1 VAAIASSEPKQT
13 EQKKIEKSM
22 QEEISK
28 IKEIKQIDLGPST
41 DAKCSDSDIMRQ
53 GTLVLKSKDKTFSFK
68 EQG

>member
-1 VAAIASSEPKQT
+1 
-13 EQKKIEKSM
+13 M

-28 IKEIKQIDLGPST
+28 IKEIKQIDQGPST